1 MTVKGKELART
12 ERPAYL
18 SPFEDV
24 ERLFGRVW
32 HNPLSIMRSMW
43 PTDVSEF
50 ETLLPKVDMY
60 EEGNELVLK
69 ADLPGMKKEDVDIH
83 LSDNILTISG
93 ETKTEEKVE
102 KGDYYAYERSQGS
115 FYRRFEIPIDI
126 DTEKTKARLEN
137 GVLEIRLPKTH
148 EAESRNRKIEITS

>member
-1 MTVKGKELART
+1 MKLRVRDSDMKDMRIRGKEAKYMTVKGKELVRT

-18 SPFEDV
+18 SPFEDM
-24 ERLFGRVW
+24 ERLLGRMW
-32 HNPLSIMRSMW
+32 QSPLSNMRSMW

-69 ADLPGMKKEDVDIH
+69 ADLPGMKREDVDIH

-93 ETKTEEKVE
+93 ESKTEEKVE
-102 KGDYYAYERSQGS
+102 KDNYYTYERSLGS
-115 FYRRFEIPIDI
+115 FCRRFQIPIDI
-126 DTEKTKARLEN
+126 DTEKTKAHL
-137 GVLEIRLPKTH
+137 
-148 EAESRNRKIEITS
+148 